1 MPKNKLISV
10 TYTSSIT
17 QVVSVVLQA
26 RWKVTTCMKQTNIL
40 ISKIKQIL
48 IVREK
53 FKTCIVREMF
63 GFRNS
68 F

>member
-26 RWKVTTCMKQTNIL
+26 RWKVTTCMKKNII
-40 ISKIKQIL
+40 ISKIKQ
-48 IVREK
+48 
-53 FKTCIVREMF
+53 
-63 GFRNS
+63 NS
-68 F
+68 YC